1 MAALCLYFAD
11 GSRRDLEDTLEKAT
25 SHYLRGSSP
34 RHATKATL
42 LQLDL
47 LKRPPTRGSKAD
59 ALRAGLRDAAAG
71 LVAQSTHETHLVA
84 ALLLEQAAL
93 CYRSMRPALPRK
105 FAFHLILAGF
115 RFIQCGQR
123 RHAVRAHAAAC
134 TGVHWR
140 ALHWR
145 ALHWRALHTHH
156 THAPHACTTHAHC
169 AHALQVR
176 AYAAALSV
184 YSRKGWTHVEDHV
197 HFTLGRN
204 CATLGKVELALQFFL
219 RLLGHSRQ
227 PADRQQ
233 TFMKEFGN
241 ILRLNPQHATL
252 PTLPVP
258 RFSDRTIKV
267 LLGDNA
273 RGPQSAGPE
282 VLAETSALWKAIVTP
297 LKGKGAANAG
307 GNWLQKSAVVAAE
320 PTYAPCVQGEWV
332 YVEVEV
338 DNPMHVPL
346 QLSTLQLACT
356 HTPAPADAG
365 APPDARGL
373 VAAGAAANLELDEHE
388 LTLAPGKRSV
398 VRLGVRPLAE
408 GTLVI
413 AGASWTLGDMV
424 HGRHDFALHG
434 RRLNDTRQQRIAKEY
449 ALPAAPP
456 TSRPQPSL
464 SARARAICTQYA
476 RRTAPHASSTRLPCA
491 GTLLTRACASR
502 WWARCRCCRRR
513 SRACPPACCS
523 DRSRP
528 PSCIA

>member
-1 MAALCLYFAD
+1 MHTLHRSAL
-11 GSRRDLEDTLEKAT
+11 
-25 SHYLRGSSP
+25 
-34 RHATKATL
+34 
-42 LQLDL
+42 
-47 LKRPPTRGSKAD
+47 
-59 ALRAGLRDAAAG
+59 
-71 LVAQSTHETHLVA
+71 
-84 ALLLEQAAL
+84 
-93 CYRSMRPALPRK
+93 
-105 FAFHLILAGF
+105 
-115 RFIQCGQR
+115 
-123 RHAVRAHAAAC
+123 
-134 TGVHWR
+134 
-140 ALHWR
+140 
-145 ALHWRALHTHH
+145 
-156 THAPHACTTHAHC
+156 HAHC
-169 AHALQVR
+169 THAKCSCTCTAHAHCTLHTRTLQVR
-176 AYAAALSV
+176 AYAAALAV

-241 ILRLNPQHATL
+241 ILRLNPQHASL

-267 LLGDNA
+267 LLGDKA
-273 RGPQSAGPE
+273 RGLQSAGPE
-282 VLAETSALWKAIVTP
+282 ALTENAALWKALVTP
-297 LKGKGAANAG
+297 LKGREAANAG

-346 QLSTLQLACT
+346 QLSTLKLACT
-356 HTPAPADAG
+356 HTPPAGEVTAG
-365 APPDARGL
+365 A
-373 VAAGAAANLELDEHE
+373 AAAAAAAANLELDEHE

-449 ALPAAPP
+449 ATPAAPP
-456 TSRPQPSL
+456 SALALGPSPRHMHTVRTPQP
-464 SARARAICTQYA
+464 
-476 RRTAPHASSTRLPCA
+476 TAGLWHACHVQVRF
-491 GTLLTRACASR
+491 
-502 WWARCRCCRRR
+502 
-513 SRACPPACCS
+513 
-523 DRSRP
+523 
-528 PSCIA
+528 